1 MITIPITFFFDTD
14 IIGFFFFLLCFNI
27 IFKVLEVLVN
37 AIKTRKQ
44 YKHWKIT
51 DKPML

>member
-1 MITIPITFFFDTD
+1 MITIPITFVFDTD
-14 IIGFFFFLLCFNI
+14 IIGFFFLLRFNI